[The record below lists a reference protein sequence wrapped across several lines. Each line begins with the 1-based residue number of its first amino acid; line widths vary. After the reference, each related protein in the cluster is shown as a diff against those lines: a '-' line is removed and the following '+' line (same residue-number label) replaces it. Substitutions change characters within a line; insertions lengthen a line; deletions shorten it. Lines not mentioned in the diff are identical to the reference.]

1 MFKENKYKVW
11 HDNIIAKAKARKE
24 DGIYE
29 RHHIIPRCLKGSN
42 KSFNIVK
49 LTPREHFIVHM
60 LLCKFTTGYARHK
73 MIFAFQAM
81 ANIKCKGRTYKVNG
95 KIAEKLKLEFRKLLT
110 GRKFKKET
118 KLKMSKIRKG
128 RKLTEEHKKKIG
140 IAGLGRKQ
148 SKETIAKRVAKLKGQ
163 KRSQEIR
170 DAISKM
176 NKGRKRT
183 PEQLARM
190 REMFKTRKKG
200 LIKLTDEHKKKI
212 SQSKLGNK
220 YTFGTRILN
229 KDKRNFFIK
238 KNELDKYLKLG
249 YTLGMYK
256 KNFAQ
261 NQLMH
266 RSMINGTNK

>member
-1 MFKENKYKVW
+1 MTNYFINNKYKVW
-11 HDNIIAKAKARKE
+11 HDNIIVKAKARQE

-29 RHHIIPRCLKGSN
+29 KHHIIPRCLKGSN
-42 KSFNIVK
+42 DKSNLVK

-81 ANIKCKGRTYKVNG
+81 ANIKSKNRTYRVNG

-110 GRKFKKET
+110 GRKFSKET
-118 KLKMSKIRKG
+118 LAKLSKIRKG

-140 IAGLGRKQ
+140 LAGIGRKQ

-200 LIKLTDEHKKKI
+200 LIKLTDEHKRKI
-212 SQSKLGNK
+212 SESKLGNK

-238 KNELDKYLKLG
+238 KSEVEKYLKLG

-256 KNFAQ
+256 KNFA
-261 NQLMH
+261 
-266 RSMINGTNK
+266 SKSINAQEYD